1 MGSFFE
7 AVARRLLEHCY
18 TVARVFWVVARV
30 LLAML
35 LTRSSGVAK
44 RLGCCYMLAR
54 VIRVVVMCTGGI
66 MLLSCSEL
74 LLRCCYTGAGVFC
87 LVARVLLCSYS
98 GFLVVAVQF
107 KYNVIINTK
116 N

>member
-1 MGSFFE
+1 MVSFFE
-7 AVARRLLEHCY
+7 A
-18 TVARVFWVVARV
+18 VARVFWVVARV

-44 RLGCCYMLAR
+44 MLLGCCYMLAR
-54 VIRVVVMCTGGI
+54 VIRVVVMCTGGF
-66 MLLSCSEL
+66 MLLSFSEL